1 MSKMDLL
8 NSFGNRVFNT
18 GDIYSGSPSKIQQ
31 LSNTIKV
38 AYHGANGTLRIYQS
52 PNGKLWDY
60 YEEFQISGNSFAQSG
75 INGNYYY
82 IKYIHGTGTNTI
94 TLSTNT
100 SNQIHNN
107 FDVNLTDNDVVSVA
121 GLTFTQDGALIVSSA
136 GGGTAGDASASNQET
151 QIEIATASNVLI
163 DGIKTLI
170 TNRVSK
176 CNTDS
181 VVIESSTPVNT
192 LNLAKVYNTL
202 NNGYITVDSDQN
214 LRVAGNV
221 NINSTKR
228 GAKNN
233 VHSGLL
239 DAGAFTGFFNVSL
252 YGKDA
257 IISYDDASIYR
268 TNTFSIFGSL
278 TEVAD
283 DRAYLGSLVPVVAGS
298 KRLAASKIDLGP
310 FNYLCV
316 QNNDSTQS
324 ITSNISVYSS

>member
-1 MSKMDLL
+1 MSATT
-8 NSFGNRVFNT
+8 NSKILAYDTIKKSFDYLKCENGILSV
-18 GDIYSGSPSKIQQ
+18 SGS
-31 LSNTIKV
+31 
-38 AYHGANGTLRIYQS
+38 G
-52 PNGKLWDY
+52 
-60 YEEFQISGNSFAQSG
+60 
-75 INGNYYY
+75 
-82 IKYIHGTGTNTI
+82 GTG
-94 TLSTNT
+94 
-100 SNQIHNN
+100 
-107 FDVNLTDNDVVSVA
+107 
-121 GLTFTQDGALIVSSA
+121 
-136 GGGTAGDASASNQET
+136 GDASAANQLT
-151 QIEIATASNVLI
+151 QIGLETTMRNDLIIIKNESIVQTNVQEAINDKI
-163 DGIKTLI
+163 DTRI
-170 TNRVSK
+170 TK

-181 VVIESSTPVNT
+181 VVIDSSTPVNT

-202 NNGYITVDSDQN
+202 NNGYITIDSDQN

-257 IISYDDASIYR
+257 IISYDDTSIYR

-316 QNNDSTQS
+316 QNNDTQS